1 MLEEPWRNVSL
12 HKCPTTQIL
21 AHAVN
26 IFKAIYKPTNNLI
39 MSHQEKVHW
48 TLDTHQG
55 TQNKKKGCQR
65 SISFW
70 VQNPYYREV
79 VTLRNSPVKLTFIRI
94 KKGTLQYKCGEQKLL
109 GP

>member
-1 MLEEPWRNVSL
+1 MLEESWRNVSL

-21 AHAVN
+21 AHAEN

-48 TLDTHQG
+48 TLDTQKVPRIKRKDVREASTFG
-55 TQNKKKGCQR
+55 FRILTT
-65 SISFW
+65 
-70 VQNPYYREV
+70 REV

-109 GP
+109 DP